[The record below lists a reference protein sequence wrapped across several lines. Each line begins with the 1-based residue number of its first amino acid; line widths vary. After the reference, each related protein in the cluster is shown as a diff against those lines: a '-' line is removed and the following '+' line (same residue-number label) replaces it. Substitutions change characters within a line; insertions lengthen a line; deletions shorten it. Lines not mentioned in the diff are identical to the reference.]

1 MNSSR
6 FFFLFFLFSGRRG
19 VQRFRFIIICMHALA
34 MRKKKRGERKKDLEH
49 NIASM
54 FVNAETYIYIYS
66 SLLETTYSTS
76 TVTLLVNIG
85 KSENKNISEY

>member
-1 MNSSR
+1 
-6 FFFLFFLFSGRRG
+6 
-19 VQRFRFIIICMHALA
+19 MHALA

>member
-1 MNSSR
+1 MYACTCDEK
-6 FFFLFFLFSGRRG
+6 
-19 VQRFRFIIICMHALA
+19 I
-34 MRKKKRGERKKDLEH
+34 KRGEMKKDLEH